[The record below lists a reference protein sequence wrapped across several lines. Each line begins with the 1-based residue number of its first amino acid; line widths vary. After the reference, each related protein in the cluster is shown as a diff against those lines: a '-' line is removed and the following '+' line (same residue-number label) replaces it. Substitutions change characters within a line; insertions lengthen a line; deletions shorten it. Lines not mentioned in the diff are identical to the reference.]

1 MNENTLEL
9 SESELIAA
17 DRAADKYSGGN
28 VQILRDADHIRKRPG
43 VYIGDVSSGG
53 LHHLV
58 YELIYNSVDEAVA
71 GHCHHIQVKINE
83 DGSVSVKDDGRG
95 IPVDEHPEA
104 KRPTL
109 EVVLTTVGAGA
120 KFDKGSYKVSLG
132 LHGMGA
138 KAVTAL
144 SEWTEAEIRRNGRV
158 YKQEYA
164 RGKATTEVKDIGAA
178 KGTGTLITFK
188 PDAEIFKETRF
199 DYDTLETRLRE
210 LAFLNK
216 GLAFQLIDKRTNKE
230 ETFKYD
236 GGIAEFVAYLNRSEE
251 VLHKPIYVEKMVD
264 NVLVEVA
271 LQYTTGDEERVR
283 CYANNGYNPVGGT
296 HMSGFRAA
304 LTRTLNAYGTKA
316 EIFKNVSPIGEDF
329 REGVTAIVSIQHP
342 DPQFESQN
350 KIRLLNA
357 EVEGIVISVMN
368 EQLGKYLEENP
379 KDAQRIIKKVM
390 VAAEAREAAAKAK
403 KALKDRKSILSGGG
417 LPGKLF
423 DCTERDP
430 DASELFLVE
439 GDSAGGSAESGRDRK
454 FQAILPLR
462 GKPLNV
468 EKARLENLLNNT
480 EICSL
485 ISAIGIDIANSEDE
499 NIKNL
504 RYDKVIIMSVAGDEP
519 TLVCRDDGEA
529 AFVRVGEFVDDCME
543 GRRDAGR
550 YRVVS
555 FDPTTKEVRF
565 RPLKAVIRHPHHEP
579 MYRLTTRYN
588 RSIKVTSS
596 HSVFVL
602 EEGQVRLKKGN
613 EVRLGDILVASRR
626 LPRPKE
632 PLTRIDL
639 LETFHRAGATKALYL
654 QGEDV
659 RKISGRRVV
668 GKIARPELWNEP
680 RVELSVE
687 DWQQLTAQRQRS
699 GLTQQQVAEAVG
711 VKQPITVSHWERGVN
726 RPIQSHFEGYLHVIG
741 WEGGMSCTLVP
752 SRIDER
758 LTQSD
763 ASRNARWRKVSNY
776 KPFKDFTAEELAQLG
791 PEVRLVP
798 RAHGQRAFD
807 RYLPITRELMWF
819 LGWYVAE
826 GTLSAHQVSL
836 NLGKKDERFV
846 PELSAAVAVV
856 FGESPR
862 LYYDPDSDGI
872 KFYFHSVAAARLLR
886 AWGVAERAHRKRLP
900 DIVFNVSEELQWAFL
915 EGYFLGDGT
924 TAGQNISFT
933 TNSVDLK
940 DGLFYLFGQLGLLV
954 STSRHEP
961 SPVPADAP
969 IQTRHPY
976 YSLSICGK
984 EQMERCRR
992 IWQRHSNA
1000 PKVDEYFSNGFF
1012 KRQDYTP
1019 ISDDLM
1025 GLEVLGAEEIEPI
1038 GEYVYDFSVR
1048 DDENFVCGVG
1058 GLAAHNT
1065 DADVDGQHIRTLL
1078 LTFFYRQMPRLV
1090 ADGHIYVARPP
1101 LYKVTQK
1108 KQVRFVQTA
1117 LEMERELMERGLK
1130 DTRLNVLPPEGGAAH
1145 VLQGDELAA
1154 LLQALARLE
1163 GALQTL
1169 ERRGLNLREFLAL
1182 NDERGLPT
1190 YRVLLGNHIHWFH
1203 RQEDV
1208 DAFREEKGRQLGR
1221 ELVVG
1226 DETPAQGN
1234 GQTNG
1239 HGEVLYVQELHEVR
1253 EVNRGV
1259 RELERFGL
1267 KASDLTPAPRIA
1279 GREPP
1284 PRLIL
1289 ESGEQRRLL
1298 VTLRELIVE
1307 VRRIGERG
1315 LSITRFKGLGEMD
1328 AEELWETTL
1337 DPAKRILMKVQL
1349 DDALKA
1355 DEMFRVLMGEKVEPR
1370 RDFIQKYALDVK
1382 DIDYHGA

>member
-1 MNENTLEL
+1 MNDENTVFTDGEL
-9 SESELIAA
+9 SAA
-17 DRAADKYSGGN
+17 EQATMDAAVAYDSAN

-83 DGSVSVKDDGRG
+83 DGSISVKDDGRG

-144 SEWTEAEIRRNGRV
+144 SEWTEAEVRRNGRV

-188 PDAEIFKETRF
+188 PDSEIFKETRF
-199 DYDTLETRLRE
+199 DYDTLEVRLRE

-216 GLAFQLIDKRTNKE
+216 GLTFQLIDKRTSKE

-264 NVLVEVA
+264 NIRVEVS

-296 HMSGFRAA
+296 HLSGFRAA
-304 LTRTLNAYGTKA
+304 LTRTLNAYGTK
-316 EIFKNVSPIGEDF
+316 EELFKNVSPIGEDF

-357 EVEGIVISVMN
+357 EVEGVVISVVN

-379 KDAQRIIKKVM
+379 KDAQRIVKKVT

-439 GDSAGGSAESGRDRK
+439 GDSAGGSAESGRNRR

-468 EKARLENLLNNT
+468 EKARIENLLNNA

-485 ISAIGIDIANSEDE
+485 ISAIGIDIGNNEDE
-499 NIKNL
+499 NISNL
-504 RYDKVIIMSVAGDEP
+504 RYDKVIIM
-519 TLVCRDDGEA
+519 
-529 AFVRVGEFVDDCME
+529 
-543 GRRDAGR
+543 
-550 YRVVS
+550 
-555 FDPTTKEVRF
+555 
-565 RPLKAVIRHPHHEP
+565 
-579 MYRLTTRYN
+579 
-588 RSIKVTSS
+588 
-596 HSVFVL
+596 
-602 EEGQVRLKKGN
+602 
-613 EVRLGDILVASRR
+613 
-626 LPRPKE
+626 
-632 PLTRIDL
+632 
-639 LETFHRAGATKALYL
+639 
-654 QGEDV
+654 
-659 RKISGRRVV
+659 
-668 GKIARPELWNEP
+668 
-680 RVELSVE
+680 
-687 DWQQLTAQRQRS
+687 
-699 GLTQQQVAEAVG
+699 
-711 VKQPITVSHWERGVN
+711 
-726 RPIQSHFEGYLHVIG
+726 
-741 WEGGMSCTLVP
+741 
-752 SRIDER
+752 
-758 LTQSD
+758 
-763 ASRNARWRKVSNY
+763 
-776 KPFKDFTAEELAQLG
+776 
-791 PEVRLVP
+791 
-798 RAHGQRAFD
+798 
-807 RYLPITRELMWF
+807 
-819 LGWYVAE
+819 
-826 GTLSAHQVSL
+826 
-836 NLGKKDERFV
+836 
-846 PELSAAVAVV
+846 
-856 FGESPR
+856 
-862 LYYDPDSDGI
+862 
-872 KFYFHSVAAARLLR
+872 
-886 AWGVAERAHRKRLP
+886 
-900 DIVFNVSEELQWAFL
+900 
-915 EGYFLGDGT
+915 
-924 TAGQNISFT
+924 
-933 TNSVDLK
+933 
-940 DGLFYLFGQLGLLV
+940 
-954 STSRHEP
+954 
-961 SPVPADAP
+961 
-969 IQTRHPY
+969 
-976 YSLSICGK
+976 
-984 EQMERCRR
+984 
-992 IWQRHSNA
+992 
-1000 PKVDEYFSNGFF
+1000 
-1012 KRQDYTP
+1012 
-1019 ISDDLM
+1019 
-1025 GLEVLGAEEIEPI
+1025 
-1038 GEYVYDFSVR
+1038 
-1048 DDENFVCGVG
+1048 
-1058 GLAAHNT
+1058 T

-1117 LEMERELMERGLK
+1117 DEMQRELIERGLK
-1130 DTRLNVLPPEGGAAH
+1130 DTRLNVLPPPAEGDGASSSPRVA
-1145 VLQGDELAA
+1145 QGEELST
-1154 LLQALARLE
+1154 LLQVLGRLE

-1169 ERRGLNLREFLAL
+1169 ERRGLNLRDFLVRH
-1182 NDERGLPT
+1182 NERGLPI
-1190 YRVLLGNHIHWFH
+1190 YRVLLGSREEWFYTQDEVDAY
-1203 RQEDV
+1203 RQEQQQ
-1208 DAFREEKGRQLGR
+1208 RLGH

-1226 DETPAQGN
+1226 DDTPGH
-1234 GQTNG
+1234 TNG
-1239 HGEVLYVQELHEVR
+1239 HSNGNGHAEVLYVQELHEVH

-1267 KASDLTPAPRIA
+1267 KPSDLVPAPRLA

-1284 PRLIL
+1284 PRLVL

-1307 VRRIGERG
+1307 IRKLGERG

-1337 DPAKRILMKVQL
+1337 DPDKRMLMKVQL

-1355 DEMFRVLMGEKVEPR
+1355 DEMFRILMGEKVEPR
-1370 RDFIQKYALDVK
+1370 REFIQKYALDVK